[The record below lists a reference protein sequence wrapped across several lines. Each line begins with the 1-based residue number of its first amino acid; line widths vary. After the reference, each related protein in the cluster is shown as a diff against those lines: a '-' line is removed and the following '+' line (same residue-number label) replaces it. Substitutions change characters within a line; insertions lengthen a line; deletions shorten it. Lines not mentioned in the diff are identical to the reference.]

1 MKNSILIDTENQIFK
16 VNGEDVGDSEELI
29 IKFSEGYWDIKVSK
43 KFKINNQDLK
53 GCLNDN

>member
-16 VNGEDVGDSEELI
+16 VNGEDIGDSEELI

-43 KFKINNQDLK
+43 KFKFNNQDLK
-53 GCLNDN
+53 E